1 MLDLGSPSPD
11 KTTPDSAESVRG
23 LRVLMVFQSFRQDTT
38 SFAFLTDVKNL
49 GAIQP
54 LNLLQVGAWM
64 IEHEIEVSLLDANA
78 LELTLPE
85 ALESARSYQFDFV
98 CFTVTNL
105 DYLFAIEWIRAFDRT
120 FGKPI
125 LVGGA
130 GVEAYPE
137 DVASDPAITAAFHSP
152 AEACLVEWLAAYV
165 EGGSWWTVP
174 GTCSVYEG
182 KLYNNRPLT
191 LKKGFV
197 RPHPARQLVDSS
209 LYFTL
214 LSGNR
219 RFTSAMSIIGCPY
232 SCAFCAER
240 RRVTHIRSAEDVVD
254 EMEICEKEFGIA
266 EIDFFDAGFTMSRDR
281 TLRIAEIYKQRRL
294 RVQWSARVRIDK
306 VDPEQL
312 RAMASMN
319 CRWLG
324 YGIESADLGVLSQTN
339 KPQGTVELFHRN
351 LQATRDAGIDT
362 TGFFVLGLPGET
374 HRSLSATRRFVETAP
389 LDYVQISPYW
399 PVPNTPNYEAIVRE
413 TGIDT
418 WREVIRS
425 GPQEMLPLLD
435 SELSMLEL
443 HTVASEMYRGFYLK
457 PRRLLKLASNLRSIP
472 QLRRTAAA
480 GVDVLKGALPTVF
493 GRYQ

>member
-1 MLDLGSPSPD
+1 
-11 KTTPDSAESVRG
+11 
-23 LRVLMVFQSFRQDTT
+23 MVFQSFRQDTT
-38 SFAFLTDVKNL
+38 TFAFLTDVKNL

-64 IEHEIEVSLLDANA
+64 LEHGIEVSLLDANA
-78 LELTLPE
+78 LELTLPQ
-85 ALESARSYQFDFV
+85 ALKRARDYDFDFV

-105 DYLFAIEWIRAFDRT
+105 DYLFAIEWIRAFDRE

-130 GVEAYPE
+130 GVEAYPD
-137 DVASDPAITAAFHSP
+137 DVAADPAITTAFHSP

-165 EGGSWWTVP
+165 TGADWWTVR
-174 GTCSVYEG
+174 GTCSVHEG
-182 KLYNNRPLT
+182 RLHSNPTAT
-191 LKKGFV
+191 LPKDFV

-219 RFTSAMSIIGCPY
+219 VFTSAMSIIGCPY
-232 SCAFCAER
+232 PCAFCAER
-240 RRVTHIRSAEDVVD
+240 RRPTHIRTAEDVVD
-254 EMEICEKEFGIA
+254 EMEVCEKEFGIT
-266 EIDFFDAGFTMSRDR
+266 EIDYFDAGFTMSRDR
-281 TLRIAEIYKQRRL
+281 TLRIAELYKQRGL

-312 RAMASMN
+312 AAMASIN

-324 YGIESADLGVLSQTN
+324 YGIESADVSVLGQTN
-339 KPQGTVELFHRN
+339 KPQGTTDFFHRN
-351 LQATRDAGIDT
+351 LQATRDVGIDT

-374 HRSLSATRRFVETAP
+374 HQSLAATRRFVETAP

-399 PVPNTPNYEAIVRE
+399 PVPRTPNYDAIVAQ

-418 WREVIRS
+418 WREIIRS

-435 SELSMLEL
+435 SELSMEEL
-443 HTVASEMYRGFYLK
+443 HGVASQMYRGFYLK

-480 GVDVLKGALPTVF
+480 GVDVLKGAIPTVF
-493 GRYQ
+493 GRYE